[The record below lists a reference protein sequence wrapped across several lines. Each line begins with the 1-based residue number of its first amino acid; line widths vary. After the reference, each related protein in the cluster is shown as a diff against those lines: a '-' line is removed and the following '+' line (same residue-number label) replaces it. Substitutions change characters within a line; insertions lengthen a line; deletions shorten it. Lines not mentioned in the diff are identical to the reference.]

1 MTKPKIVFLLLVL
14 VASAAGAYLLLA
26 PKPDARALAERAFY
40 AIEDDPFNTPSVQ
53 QAFRDIARAKA
64 VDADEPWVAIAMS
77 RAMLEMGYRSG
88 DRYRK
93 RSYTPVAI
101 DKALEYAERGATL
114 APADSEA
121 QSQLARV
128 QIIQGELKTAWYTLN
143 RAHDADAGNF
153 SPWYLRSVIFVQ
165 MKDTAKASMALD
177 EAERLAT
184 RPYQVRVVLQERMGV
199 AKLNRDL
206 DGEERLHLAIIA
218 LNTRNPHSHGN
229 YGAFLLTHKR
239 YDEAIAQYET
249 ALSIARYPLAE
260 KQLEK
265 ARRRGQ

>member
-1 MTKPKIVFLLLVL
+1 MKWKVVFVSLVLLAAAVGAYLVL
-14 VASAAGAYLLLA
+14 V

-40 AIEDDPFNTPSVQ
+40 AMLEDPFNTQNVQ

-64 VDADEPWVAIAMS
+64 VNADEPWVAIAMS
-77 RAMLEMGYRSG
+77 RAMLGMGYRNG

-93 RSYTPVAI
+93 RSYTPEAV

-128 QIIQGELKTAWYTLN
+128 QIIQGDLKAAWFTLN
-143 RAHDADAGNF
+143 RAHEADAGNF
-153 SPWYLRSVIFVQ
+153 SPWYLRGVIFVQ
-165 MKDTAKASMALD
+165 MKDTAKASLALD

-206 DGEERLHLAIIA
+206 DAEEQLHLAIIA
-218 LNTRNPHSHGN
+218 LNTKNPHSHGN

-239 YDEAIAQYET
+239 YDEAIGQYET

>member
-1 MTKPKIVFLLLVL
+1 MKWKIVFLLLVL
-14 VASAAGAYLLLA
+14 AAAALGAYLLLV

-40 AIEDDPFNTPSVQ
+40 AIEDDPFARRTVNR
-53 QAFRDIARAKA
+53 AIEDIARAKA
-64 VDADEPWVAIAMS
+64 ANADEPWVAIAVS
-77 RAMLEMGYRSG
+77 RAMLEVGFRSG
-88 DRYRK
+88 DRHRK
-93 RSYTPVAI
+93 RSYTPEAVG
-101 DKALEYAERGATL
+101 KALEYAQRGATL
-114 APADSEA
+114 APADSIA

-128 QIIQGELKTAWYTLN
+128 QIIRGDLKTAWYTLN
-143 RAHDADAGNF
+143 RAHEADAGNF
-153 SPWYLRSVIFVQ
+153 YAWYLRGVLFVQ
-165 MKDTAKASMALD
+165 MKDTAKASTALD
-177 EAERLAT
+177 EAERRAT
-184 RPYQVRVVLQERMGV
+184 RPYQVRVVLQERMGI

-206 DGEERLHLAIIA
+206 DAEERLHLAIIA
-218 LNTRNPHSHGN
+218 LNTKNPHSHGN